1 MEQQEIRLYPIESGD
16 LYWIT
21 ANAIDDTVIK
31 LINDGNI
38 KIIKA
43 KEVEV
48 KQKKLFCFKVKKKY
62 KTILVQVITPWVKE
76 DTDERDV

>member
-1 MEQQEIRLYPIESGD
+1 MEQQEIKLYPIESGN

-21 ANAIDDTVIK
+21 TNAIDDTFIK

-43 KEVEV
+43 EEVEV
-48 KQKKLFCFKVKKKY
+48 EQKKFLFFKEKKKY

-76 DTDERDV
+76 DTDE

>member
-1 MEQQEIRLYPIESGD
+1 MEQQELRLCPIESGD

-21 ANAIDDTVIK
+21 ANAVDDTVIK
-31 LINDGNI
+31 LINDGNL
-38 KIIKA
+38 KMLRA
-43 KEVEV
+43 KDVEV
-48 KQKKLFCFKVKKKY
+48 KQKKFLFFKVKKKY

>member
-21 ANAIDDTVIK
+21 ANAIDDTFIK

-38 KIIKA
+38 KIVKA
-43 KEVEV
+43 KDVEIE
-48 KQKKLFCFKVKKKY
+48 KKKFLLFKEKKQY
-62 KTILVQVITPWVKE
+62 RTILVEVITPWVKE
-76 DTDERDV
+76 DTDE

>member
-1 MEQQEIRLYPIESGD
+1 MEQQEIRLCPIESGD

-76 DTDERDV
+76 NTDERDV

>member
-1 MEQQEIRLYPIESGD
+1 MEQQEIRLASIESGD

-21 ANAIDDTVIK
+21 ANAIDDTFIK

-38 KIIKA
+38 KILKA
-43 KEVEV
+43 KDVEVE
-48 KQKKLFCFKVKKKY
+48 QKKFIFCKVKKKY

-76 DTDERDV
+76 DTNE